1 MVQQIILPFLG
12 VMVQEGYLESQSDHS
27 GTVAGEEGA
36 DMNVN
41 VLSSLGNMNMTRVD
55 GDFITMTMGD
65 DATIHT
71 GIDTSNQR
79 LS

>member
-1 MVQQIILPFLG
+1 M
-12 VMVQEGYLESQSDHS
+12 ESQSDHS
-27 GTVAGEEGA
+27 GTVAGEEEA

-41 VLSSLGNMNMTRVD
+41 VLSSLGNMNMTKVD
-55 GDFITMTMGD
+55 GDFITTTMGD